1 MPSVFERITAFNEN
15 RLPVMLAIKYK
26 TMCANSFSFFRGT
39 CHLFYE
45 DLYKASNLQN
55 SPLTWICGD
64 LHLENFGSFKGDD
77 HQVYFD
83 LNDFDEA
90 ILAPAIWE
98 LLRMV
103 TSIFVAFD
111 NLNLDEAEAYNLA
124 HKYLHTYTETLK
136 RAKAIAIDPRTAKGI
151 VCDFLTKVEKRKQK
165 DLLKKRTTK
174 VNGHYAFLND
184 KIKSIAL
191 NKELKME
198 LVPFVENWMKSS
210 IYANLDF
217 KVIDSVFRIAGT
229 GSIGAKRYLF
239 LLESKK
245 NKTKYLFLDMKQAF
259 KSSIIPYSI
268 YKQPGWANEAER
280 AIAIKQRM
288 QNVNPAL
295 LGTGVF
301 KDEPF
306 IIQQMQPTEDKIR
319 LELIKYQYQ
328 NIHLVIEDMAQLT
341 ASAQLRSTGRQGSAI
356 TDELIYFA
364 QNGDWHQVLD
374 YAKNYSQQVKSDFE
388 KFKIDYNNFY
398 TSFN

>member
-15 RLPVMLAIKYK
+15 RLPEMLAIKYK
-26 TMCANSFSFFRGT
+26 TMCANSFGFFRGT

-124 HKYLHTYTETLK
+124 HIYLHTYTETLK

-151 VCDFLTKVEKRKQK
+151 VCDFLTNVEKRKQK

-245 NKTKYLFLDMKQAF
+245 SKTKYLFLDMKQAF

-268 YKQPGWANEAER
+268 YKQPCWANEAER
-280 AIAIKQRM
+280 VIAIKQRM

-319 LELIKYQYQ
+319 LELIKDQYQ

-364 QNGDWHQVLD
+364 QNGDWHQVLN

-398 TSFN
+398 TSIN